1 MPLDNEKLK
10 SLLVLPG
17 YISEADFKL
26 AIISAEEK
34 NVSLSEEL
42 IDRNLIKD
50 EQLGQLIAEDK
61 KYPFVNL
68 REEKID
74 EGLLRTVPSL
84 IAESQKVIAF
94 GYDSDLRIKIGMVD
108 PGNLETRNIIEK
120 LFGRNTKIY
129 LITERDFRQAL
140 LLYRATLKE
149 EIEKVLQAIENAASE
164 TDKDSLMI
172 RIVDLLLEYGYSSG
186 ASDIHI
192 EPRRNE
198 IIIRFRIDG
207 VMYRLLSLSKSIF
220 ELILSRIKILA
231 KIRTD
236 EHSSAQDGKFQFQ
249 AQNEIIDARVSIV
262 PVSEGENIVIR
273 LLSVRARDVN
283 LEDSGLS
290 EKGLAAIKRIIK
302 NPHGMILVTGPT
314 GCGKTTTIYEM
325 LKILNTS
332 QVNIAT
338 IEDPVEYSIDGIS
351 QIQVNTKTDLTFA
364 KGLRALVRQDPDII
378 MVGEIRDQETAG
390 IAVNSAMTGHLVLS
404 TLHANDAA
412 TTMPR
417 LIDMGI
423 EPYLV
428 VSTIKVIIAQRLVRK
443 ICEKCRYSYKISEEE
458 KAAISRDPELSR
470 LITEKLR
477 KNLDSVYLYK
487 DSGCNIC
494 GNSGYRG
501 RLGIFEVM
509 EMTEKVKEKVIERA
523 GSDDINK
530 AAEDDGMI
538 TMLED
543 GLVKALNGDTT
554 FEEILRVIGEFKV

>member
-390 IAVNSAMTGHLVLS
+390 I
-404 TLHANDAA
+404 
-412 TTMPR
+412 
-417 LIDMGI
+417 
-423 EPYLV
+423 
-428 VSTIKVIIAQRLVRK
+428 
-443 ICEKCRYSYKISEEE
+443 
-458 KAAISRDPELSR
+458 
-470 LITEKLR
+470 
-477 KNLDSVYLYK
+477 
-487 DSGCNIC
+487 
-494 GNSGYRG
+494 
-501 RLGIFEVM
+501 
-509 EMTEKVKEKVIERA
+509 
-523 GSDDINK
+523 
-530 AAEDDGMI
+530 
-538 TMLED
+538 
-543 GLVKALNGDTT
+543 
-554 FEEILRVIGEFKV
+554 ILL